1 MNFRNLKWNETVST
15 FSIFIIRIKGSL
27 NMTWVWF
34 SPEGE
39 TILINFQ
46 GDRPSKWHTRE
57 EKEKALHK

>member
-27 NMTWVWF
+27 NMTWIWF

-39 TILINFQ
+39 TIFQ

>member
-39 TILINFQ
+39 TIFQ
-46 GDRPSKWHTRE
+46 GDRP
-57 EKEKALHK
+57 